1 MKGARGRNSSV
12 SAPRYN
18 SVVYM
23 PYRGFLDT
31 IIRAKP
37 KANSTPEASKEGGCL
52 CFRKSPGALC
62 MTDTRA
68 RLATPSRRRLQAGYG
83 SMKEVPHL
91 PFPIPMTCF
100 PQCPASGTYTTPHP
114 QKGSAHT
121 CSLPRPPPSSTTTD
135 LGERKAVTSRL
146 YHAMRWN
153 KYRYPRYVN
162 DHNLAFFLNMKK
174 KDLEN
179 LCDFVIYRPCVA
191 RKPWIFPRRRFFFSF
206 PSRLPPPLDNHSL
219 GSLAYNYAASF
230 FPSFFSRL
238 SCD

>member
-1 MKGARGRNSSV
+1 MSV
-12 SAPRYN
+12 FQEITWSIVHDRHKSAPRHTLEASPTGWLWKHERSTTSSFPHPHDLLSTVPCEWHVHY
-18 SVVYM
+18 
-23 PYRGFLDT
+23 
-31 IIRAKP
+31 
-37 KANSTPEASKEGGCL
+37 STPTKGKCAHMQS
-52 CFRKSPGALC
+52 S
-62 MTDTRA
+62 
-68 RLATPSRRRLQAGYG
+68 TP
-83 SMKEVPHL
+83 
-91 PFPIPMTCF
+91 T
-100 PQCPASGTYTTPHP
+100 
-114 QKGSAHT
+114 
-121 CSLPRPPPSSTTTD
+121 PSSTTTD